1 MFSKRSLPILIL
13 LLGCGIFIAFRTFG
27 TIENP
32 PTKHEKIL
40 RNVGQMLTEIHYS
53 PKQINDK
60 FSKEVYKKYLESV
73 DPMKNVLL
81 QSDVDNLKK
90 FENTI
95 DDEILGGPVQFVSA
109 VSEITKKRMM
119 ETEKVYKDLLAQP
132 FDFTKDESVIFDVE
146 KLSFTKS
153 EAERK
158 ESWRKRIKY
167 MVLDRYSDLLDVQEK
182 NKGKEGLVS
191 KTNAELE
198 KEAREKVLKI
208 MDRKFDHDKFK
219 VTDDDRFNEYVNI
232 ITNSMDPHSDFFPPQ
247 EKRSFDEQMS
257 GRFFGIGASLRME
270 DNVIKINTLIT
281 GSPAW
286 KSGQLQV
293 GDVITKV
300 GQASEEP
307 VDLTGYEVEDAVKLI
322 RGKKGTEVKLTLKK
336 TDGVI
341 KVVSIIRDEIIQ
353 DETFAR
359 SVIVDN
365 GKSKIGYIL
374 LREFYADFE
383 NPRGARSFDD
393 VRKEVIKLKA
403 EKVNGIILDLRYNGG
418 GSLMD
423 VVQMAGLFIEDGP
436 IVQVKDRDGKPSVL
450 SDRDRSVL
458 YDGPLA
464 VMVNE
469 YSASASEIFAAAIQ
483 DYKRGIIIGSSSTY
497 GKGTVQ
503 RQIGLDQNFGPS
515 LASNS
520 ELGTIKLTLQKFY
533 RINGGSTQL
542 KGVFSD
548 IVLPDELEYLKI
560 REKDNPD
567 ALPWDT
573 IQKANYNTW
582 KSDID
587 LKSIENASVL
597 RVKSNNVFN
606 LIKKNAERLAKE
618 NDKVYSL
625 NLEKFRNDNK
635 QTMAAVK
642 ELEGLITKLPKE
654 INVNPLTGE
663 ENKYASDKDKEERMI
678 SWRKSLKNDIYLNEA
693 INVVND
699 MAAPKTA
706 VAVTNQ

>member
-32 PTKHEKIL
+32 PTKYEKIL

-81 QSDVDNLKK
+81 QSDIDNLKK
-90 FENTI
+90 FENII
-95 DDEILGGPVQFVSA
+95 DDEILGGPVQFVPA

-119 ETEKVYKDLLAQP
+119 ETEKVYKELLAQP
-132 FDFTKDESVIFDVE
+132 FDFNKDESVIFDVE
-146 KLSFTKS
+146 KLNFTKS

-182 NKGKEGLVS
+182 NKGKEGFVL
-191 KTNAELE
+191 KTNPELE
-198 KEAREKVLKI
+198 KEAREKVIKI

-219 VTDDDRFNEYVNI
+219 VSDDDRFNEYVNI

-247 EKRSFDEQMS
+247 EKRAFDEQMS
-257 GRFFGIGASLRME
+257 GRFFGIGASLKME

-300 GQASEEP
+300 AQATEEP

-458 YDGPLA
+458 FDGPLA

-483 DYKRGIIIGSSSTY
+483 DYKRGIIIGSSTTY

-548 IVLPDELEYLKI
+548 IVLPDDLEYLKI

-573 IQKANYNTW
+573 IQRANYTTW
-582 KSDID
+582 KADFD
-587 LKSIENASVL
+587 LKSIENASGL

-625 NLEKFRNDNK
+625 NLEKFRNENK

-642 ELEGLITKLPKE
+642 ELEALITKLPKE
-654 INVNPLTGE
+654 INVNTLTGE

-699 MAAPKTA
+699 MAAAKTA
-706 VAVTNQ
+706 VAVTNE